1 MPLIFHGLLDA
12 TIALA
17 LAQEKRL

>member
-1 MPLIFHGLLDA
+1 LTAYVTVLAPA

-17 LAQEKRL
+17 QERRHI